1 MMKAGAVFLLSLFV
15 VSCSAWDRGKAK
27 TVEQKR
33 DVLLKYGP
41 QYVPGY
47 LSKTPLSIYNLR
59 KQVVD
64 SGGETK
70 EFLNQLV
77 DECYRS
83 HLDYC
88 TIEKYFGVKEKID
101 KEKDRRNK
109 IPVNKGDFFY
119 CKVKVHQATGP
130 VDSSNIRVGVKDNID
145 TVGFIFSNG
154 YQIISPTL
162 EVVDSAS
169 GDRYGRSSDG
179 TKEVGASYDGHS
191 YSITLLD
198 EYAVR
203 QFNGAVITQTSKL
216 ELAGRIDIWDCKK
229 AK

>member
-1 MMKAGAVFLLSLFV
+1 MKKASAVLLLSFFI
-15 VSCSAWDRGKAK
+15 VSCSSWDRGKAK
-27 TVEQKR
+27 TIEQKR

-47 LSKTPLSIYNLR
+47 LSKTPLGIYDLR

-64 SGGETK
+64 DAGETK

-77 DECYRS
+77 EKCYSS
-83 HLDYC
+83 HDDYC
-88 TIEKYFGVKEKID
+88 AVEEYFNAKEEID
-101 KEKDRRNK
+101 KKKERRNEV
-109 IPVNKGDFFY
+109 PVKKGDLFY
-119 CKVKVHQATGP
+119 CKVNINQATGP
-130 VDSSNIRVGVKDNID
+130 VDSTNVRVGVKDNID
-145 TVGFIFSNG
+145 TVGFIFPNG
-154 YQIISPTL
+154 YQIISPEL
-162 EVVDSAS
+162 EVIDSVS
-169 GDRYGRSSDG
+169 GERYGRSSDG